1 MEKEDKREKK
11 RGEKRD
17 KEEEQHEK
25 QWEEVSLLQS
35 SPFKPK
41 MVVEICC
48 LYQNGCF
55 GGLRQ
60 REFELLKLE
69 LELLKLELPLL
80 QPTSYKE
87 HAWERSEVKWQ
98 QAGSVSRAL

>member
-1 MEKEDKREKK
+1 
-11 RGEKRD
+11 
-17 KEEEQHEK
+17 
-25 QWEEVSLLQS
+25 
-35 SPFKPK
+35 

-87 HAWERSEVKWQ
+87 HA
-98 QAGSVSRAL
+98 